1 MVDYPEREQATCGG
15 CGAHTE
21 DCTCEFA
28 GDDLAENGPLDF
40 LHCEACHR
48 TTTHLPLCDEY
59 GANRVLAC
67 AVCRRIARFY

>member
-1 MVDYPEREQATCGG
+1 MVDYPEREQATCDACGG
-15 CGAHTE
+15 HPD
-21 DCTCEFA
+21 DCACQFA
-28 GDDLAENGPLDF
+28 GEDLAEYGPPDPAW
-40 LHCEACHR
+40 CDACHR